1 MHSQRAQF
9 GQLHSKTLLDVLSF
23 CSVNF
28 VLVIIVIS
36 IFKFRGCR
44 LLLIIFD
51 FERASRIVW
60 SLVKMCMLFLKIPNI
75 SVLFGLKVDTYG
87 STSSSFF
94 VWVHVLKSESL
105 GIDLAFFMRSEI
117 TVSG

>member
-9 GQLHSKTLLDVLSF
+9 GRLHLKTLLDVLIF

-28 VLVIIVIS
+28 ALVIS
-36 IFKFRGCR
+36 LFKFGGCR

-60 SLVKMCMLFLKIPNI
+60 SLVKMCMLFLNIPNI
-75 SVLFGLKVDTYG
+75 SVLFGLKVETYG
-87 STSSSFF
+87 STSSSFL
-94 VWVHVLKSESL
+94 VCVHVLKSDSL
-105 GIDLAFFMRSEI
+105 GIDLAFFMPSEI